1 MSQICTNNTRVECLQ
16 YADDTTLC
24 SACTKSQRHAFI
36 NSVEKD
42 IQSISRGSNYTNLI
56 FNSEKTKVMV
66 VLPPQ
71 MSKNRQ
77 LKEERIKVKCN
88 NITLEKVPELKI
100 LGITLEE
107 HFQLDKHIS
116 KLLKDWYLSLSMLK
130 KLKGCTSIPLREQ
143 LEELL
148 IFSRLDYCNSYCI
161 STQFIDVPQY
171 QVKRLLK
178 LQKACTGFVLN

>member
-1 MSQICTNNTRVECLQ
+1 
-16 YADDTTLC
+16 
-24 SACTKSQRHAFI
+24 
-36 NSVEKD
+36 
-42 IQSISRGSNYTNLI
+42 
-56 FNSEKTKVMV
+56 MV

-71 MSKNRQ
+71 MSKNLQ

-130 KLKGCTSIPLREQ
+130 
-143 LEELL
+143 
-148 IFSRLDYCNSYCI
+148 N
-161 STQFIDVPQY
+161 
-171 QVKRLLK
+171 
-178 LQKACTGFVLN
+178 